1 MIAIGLLFVRMLCD
15 CFKPRQ
21 QLQRRSWCCG
31 INSTFFG
38 SVRHRDRICVGLTV
52 LCSSGSTV
60 GWRVTSNHN
69 SCRRPWL
76 RIRNANNRSKV
87 RVGTTQINGGDRLRV
102 VAKERLPALRGRP
115 TPVASEKS
123 DSFVTVM

>member
-21 QLQRRSWCCG
+21 QLQAEILVLRHQLNVLRQRAPPRPHLRWADRALFIWLYRR
-31 INSTFFG
+31 
-38 SVRHRDRICVGLTV
+38 VARDLEPQQLPPAVAQDQKRKQSLKSQG
-52 LCSSGSTV
+52 
-60 GWRVTSNHN
+60 RNH
-69 SCRRPWL
+69 
-76 RIRNANNRSKV
+76 
-87 RVGTTQINGGDRLRV
+87 TDNGGDRLRV